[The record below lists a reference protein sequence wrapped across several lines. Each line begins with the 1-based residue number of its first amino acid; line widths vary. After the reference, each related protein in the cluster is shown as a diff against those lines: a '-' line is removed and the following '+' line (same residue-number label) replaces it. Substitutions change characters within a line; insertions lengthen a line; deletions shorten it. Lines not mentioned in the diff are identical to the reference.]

1 MKTKGNL
8 SASNMNNKAEKCNRY
23 HHGNLHDALIIAA
36 ASLIEESGSTDF
48 AMIDAARVAGVSSAA
63 PYRHFKDKDALL
75 EGVCRVAFMA
85 LSESSETTAA
95 KHPPG
100 STERI
105 VALGQDYVRFVTGH
119 PQYYDLMWGK
129 VGMQAMESPQVN
141 IQSSGFYVLS
151 GAVDD
156 WCETKGITNVDPLD
170 LATKLWA
177 MVHGLSG
184 LAINH
189 LLEKFLP
196 SVDIDSMV
204 MSSCHTFL
212 EGLEKQA

>member
-1 MKTKGNL
+1 
-8 SASNMNNKAEKCNRY
+8 MNNKAEKCNNY

-75 EGVCRVAFMA
+75 EAVCLVAFIA
-85 LSESSETTAA
+85 LTESSETTAK
-95 KHPPG
+95 KHPRG
-100 STERI
+100 SGERI
-105 VALGQDYVRFVTGH
+105 IALGQDYVRFVTNH

-129 VGMQAMESPQVN
+129 TGLGAMESSEGN
-141 IQSSGFYVLS
+141 LQSSGFYVLS
-151 GAVDD
+151 GAVLD
-156 WCETKGITNVDPLD
+156 WCEIKGITNTDPLD

-184 LAINH
+184 LAINNH
-189 LLEKFLP
+189 LEKFLP
-196 SVDIDSMV
+196 TVDISSMV
-204 MSSCHTFL
+204 ESSCRTFL